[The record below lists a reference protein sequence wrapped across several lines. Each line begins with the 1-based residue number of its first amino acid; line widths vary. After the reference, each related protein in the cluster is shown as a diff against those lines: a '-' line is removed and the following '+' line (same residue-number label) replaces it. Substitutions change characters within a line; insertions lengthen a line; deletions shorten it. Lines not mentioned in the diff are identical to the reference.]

1 MNTPNERLKLIRSE
15 AGYGTAS
22 DAARA
27 HKEINVNTLIS
38 HENGNRAISRKAAE
52 KYAEIFGRT
61 AGWILFGEDAAGDDF
76 ETLYLSLNED
86 QKKQVLSFMT
96 FLKSGQS
103 NRL

>member
-1 MNTPNERLKLIRSE
+1 MSTPNNRLKMIRKE
-15 AGYGTAS
+15 AGYDSPS

-27 HKEINVNTLIS
+27 IKDINVNTLIS

-52 KYAEIFGRT
+52 KYADAFGRT
-61 AGWILFGEDAAGDDF
+61 AGWLLFGEDAAGEDF
-76 ETLYLSLNED
+76 ESLYSSLNEA

-103 NRL
+103 NR

>member
-1 MNTPNERLKLIRSE
+1 MSTPNERLKLIRKE
-15 AGYGTAS
+15 AGFDSPS

-27 HKEINVNTLIS
+27 IKDINVNTLIS

-52 KYAEIFGRT
+52 KYADAFGRT
-61 AGWILFGEDAAGDDF
+61 AGWLLFGEDAAGEDF
-76 ETLYLSLNED
+76 EALYSSLNED

-103 NRL
+103 NR